1 DVVLATKFGST
12 LRHGSNGKD
21 WNARGSRR
29 YIRRAIESSLRR
41 LRTDYIDLY
50 QLHRPD
56 PATPIE
62 ETLAALTE
70 LVHEGKVRYIG
81 SSNFSGFQVAHA
93 EWTART
99 RGYEHFI
106 SVQNEYSLLDREIE
120 SDVVPACVEYGLGV
134 LPYFPLASGVLTGKY
149 KRGVP
154 APSESRLAA
163 WGAEDEM
170 LTDRN
175 FDIVEGLTA
184 FAESRGVTLLDVAM
198 GGLAAQPSVASVI
211 AGATSAAQVAS
222 NVKAGL
228 WAPSLGD
235 VAEID
240 RITA

>member
-1 DVVLATKFGST
+1 LEHYG
-12 LRHGSNGKD
+12 
-21 WNARGSRR
+21 
-29 YIRRAIESSLRR
+29 
-41 LRTDYIDLY
+41 
-50 QLHRPD
+50 
-56 PATPIE
+56 
-62 ETLAALTE
+62 
-70 LVHEGKVRYIG
+70 IG
-81 SSNFSGFQVAHA
+81 
-93 EWTART
+93 
-99 RGYEHFI
+99 
-106 SVQNEYSLLDREIE
+106 L
-120 SDVVPACVEYGLGV
+120 